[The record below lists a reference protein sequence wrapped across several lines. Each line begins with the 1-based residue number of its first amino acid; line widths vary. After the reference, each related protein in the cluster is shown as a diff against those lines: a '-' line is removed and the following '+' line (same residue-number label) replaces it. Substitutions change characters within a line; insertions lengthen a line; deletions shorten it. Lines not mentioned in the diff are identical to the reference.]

1 MGLLNFFTPL
11 RPIDLRSYP
20 FSMSSTT
27 RFFIICIHFHALF
40 FQCFSPIELHDIH
53 GSSPSKAL
61 NSSEFVEIGPSIVY
75 CLLPGREKNS
85 GQQRCDSPRN
95 HSELFDSFTRN
106 SHGERGIT
114 HEALDEILA
123 EINKTI
129 GDFLT
134 EKKVGEI

>member
-1 MGLLNFFTPL
+1 M
-11 RPIDLRSYP
+11 
-20 FSMSSTT
+20 
-27 RFFIICIHFHALF
+27 
-40 FQCFSPIELHDIH
+40 HDIH

-61 NSSEFVEIGPSIVY
+61 NSSEFVEISPSIVY

-106 SHGERGIT
+106 FSHGEHGIT
-114 HEALDEILA
+114 HEALDKILE